1 MTRTELL
8 EHLKDFTLA
17 VTKDIILPV
26 AQQKEDK
33 TPPLPRAPEV
43 YKMRLPDSNA
53 AKKKAPY
60 IIHQVLNGKDIQ
72 EPGTFPIGDT
82 VVRTIFAVYHR
93 DEQEGGLALLEVME
107 RMRIAFL
114 VQQVIGKQFKLNLQ
128 AGLETLAYPDG
139 SAPYFGG
146 EMISVWRMPPIERK
160 VLYGKEGYSWIKQP
174 DPGRGC
180 DQPCDGRFPGGI
192 VPGPGGKD

>member
-1 MTRTELL
+1 MTKTKLL
-8 EHLKDFTLA
+8 EDLKIFTLE

-33 TPPLPRAPEV
+33 APPLPRAPDV
-43 YKMRLPDSNA
+43 YSMRLPDSSA

-60 IIHQVLNGKDIQ
+60 IIHQILNGKDLQ
-72 EPGTFPIGDT
+72 EPGTFLIGDV
-82 VVRTIFAVYHR
+82 VVRSIFAVYHR
-93 DEQEGGLALLEVME
+93 DEQEGGLALLELME
-107 RMRIAFL
+107 RVRIAFL

-128 AGLETLAYPDG
+128 AGLETMVYPDG

-160 VLYGKEGYSWIKQP
+160 VLYGKEGYSWLKQP

-180 DQPCDGRFPGGI
+180 DQPCGGRFLGG
-192 VPGPGGKD
+192 VVSGPGGKD

>member
-8 EHLKDFTLA
+8 EHLKAFTLE

-33 TPPLPRAPEV
+33 TPPLPRAPAV

-72 EPGTFPIGDT
+72 EPGTFPTGDT

-93 DEQEGGLALLEVME
+93 DEQEGGLALLELME
-107 RMRIAFL
+107 RMRLALL

-160 VLYGKEGYSWIKQP
+160 VLYDKEGYSWIKQP
-174 DPGRGC
+174 GPGQGC
-180 DQPCDGRFPGGI
+180 GQPCDGRVLGGTA
-192 VPGPGGKD
+192 PGPGGKD

>member
-8 EHLKDFTLA
+8 EHLKLFTLE

-33 TPPLPRAPEV
+33 TPPLPRAPDV
-43 YKMRLPDSNA
+43 YKMRLPDSSA

-72 EPGTFPIGDT
+72 ELGTFPVGDT
-82 VVRTIFAVYHR
+82 VVRSIFGVYHR
-93 DEQEGGLALLEVME
+93 DEQEGGLALLELME
-107 RMRIAFL
+107 RLRIALL

-174 DPGRGC
+174 GPGRGC
-180 DQPCDGRFPGGI
+180 DQPCDGRFLGGV

>member
-1 MTRTELL
+1 MTKTELL
-8 EHLKDFTLA
+8 EHLKLFTLE

-60 IIHQVLNGKDIQ
+60 IIHQVLNGQDIQ
-72 EPGTFPIGDT
+72 EPETFLVGDT
-82 VVRTIFAVYHR
+82 VVRSIFSVYNR
-93 DEQEGGLALLEVME
+93 DEQEGGLALLELME
-107 RMRIAFL
+107 RMRIAL
-114 VQQVIGKQFKLNLQ
+114 LEQQIIGKQFKLNLQ
-128 AGLETLAYPDG
+128 AGLETLVYPDG

-160 VLYGKEGYSWIKQP
+160 VHYGKKGYSNIKQP
-174 DPGRGC
+174 GPGPAC
-180 DQPCDGRFPGGI
+180 DQPCDGRFLGGI
-192 VPGPGGKD
+192 VPGPGDKS